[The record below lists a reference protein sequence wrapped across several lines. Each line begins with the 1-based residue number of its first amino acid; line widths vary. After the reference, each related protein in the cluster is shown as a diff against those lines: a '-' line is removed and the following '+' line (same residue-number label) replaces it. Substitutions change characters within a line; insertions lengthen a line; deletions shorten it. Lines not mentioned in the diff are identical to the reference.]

1 MPSVNIENIGIVNF
15 PDSMSLQD
23 IQRAIRDDIIPN
35 FQRQQPV
42 AQTEPVAPQ
51 QAPVPEG
58 SGSSFAR
65 GIDEMQ
71 GGLYSAVEGLGRATG
86 FQGVER
92 FGREGRVRNIQE
104 AEASLPSS
112 QQMSFERASGVGEN
126 IRAAGQALG
135 GSLPS
140 SALPMGGALAGAAM
154 GAPLGPVG
162 AGIGAILG
170 GAAGAFPGL
179 YGSNRARQIETSGE
193 VQSEGRAAAA
203 AIPQALAEGVV
214 DRITLGL
221 GRILGVGGD
230 VVGRELLP
238 RIARGVGVG
247 AVSEV
252 PSEVFQQA
260 MERAQAGLDVLSP
273 EAMAEY
279 REAATAAAVVGGTM
293 GGTFAGALGPR
304 PQPTEQ
310 DRQQAEL
317 RGAIE
322 EVVGAREPVPEE
334 VAAGAPVQEQEI
346 TPERISQAI
355 ERAQERLDALT
366 GTLNNARVRLAEAT
380 TGDDVDPAQVNAIK
394 REIKDISGQVREQ
407 KSNISALNRIL
418 PRPSAAGEL
427 FKVRAGAAPAA
438 APVVEP
444 APIAPAVEPV
454 GEPTAAIPPAPPV
467 APIEAA
473 PLAEETVAPT
483 PAGPR
488 VTGFTTAQGST
499 YQVNDQGQTIRT
511 KRSPGRGQGT
521 TYEPLNALYVDPA
534 EAANI
539 LEELRD
545 GGNYRFVVEDGDGQ
559 PRVIEAG
566 ESLSGRKSALAL
578 FSRTGE
584 FVRYVPTQGQPA
596 VGLSPVELLYSTD
609 PDGNRISKKHIGNP
623 IVSLQAA
630 DAAAP
635 AAEQGRDTEL
645 SARRVGVQP
654 QAETEVAAEQADA
667 GQDKSLA
674 IIQKF
679 LADLR
684 AKGPQGKSLADA
696 LEEAL
701 ADRRFNANQIYA
713 AFTID
718 NAILKSMPK
727 GADYKFKFVDD
738 LVATDADAARA
749 SGANVGDRVQGRLN
763 PATESIPAFI
773 EISLA
778 EDMLPILRET
788 AAHEAFHV
796 LQNYFGAYDRGFN
809 ALLAKS
815 FKQDMT
821 IDQLDPSIKRR
832 LQGLKAPGLDQ
843 SYFAVLKSGLGDNPL
858 SVREAQA
865 YAFGALT
872 DAAMRGQKVTG
883 LTAPFQRYVNFLR
896 DTFTRL
902 RSGLRGDGYQT
913 AADLLAGA
921 GARAE
926 GFTQEAP
933 QTGGQEYSGRNLPE
947 SLRGAAEQKIA
958 PENSLKRTLQMAD
971 AEILSEKSTALLARQ
986 SSPEGLEYGR
996 KLQEARDIWSKV
1008 DSNRNYARYL
1018 EEQLR
1023 EPGITDQGIFKIQRR
1038 LANARNKFDE
1048 GAKQALSRGVDVNK
1062 PFPSDDRY
1070 ELPVGQFPGDERYLY
1085 KSYAPEG
1092 YPFHNREHD
1101 FSDPRNKVVQGAEFS
1116 ARGIPQQKISSAKTS
1131 IAQIPATF
1139 KRVDFKPGTRNL
1151 DYGGGSYDLGSEFLR
1166 EKGVENFVYDRFNR
1180 SEEHNDSVLKEVGKR
1195 GADTVTVNN
1204 VLNVVAEPE
1213 VRDFIVEDAANYLK
1227 PGGTAYFLVY
1237 EGDGTGIGKETS
1249 KGFQNNAKTE
1259 SYLPAIKRHFN
1270 DVMRKGNLIIA
1281 RGVKGGVEY
1290 SARRPPG
1297 AAARAAGNVAGLP
1310 QFGQRVPASTP
1321 ASVNAA
1327 DLQVQYDILPRYIS
1341 NKLGRF
1347 VEKPKVERFFAVMQD
1362 KMLPAGRMID
1372 DIKKA
1377 GGSVPVAMDAYLKE
1391 DLLQGKVADMLEKRN
1406 KNLYGKLTE
1415 TLSKSGISLQ
1425 DFENYLYA
1433 RHAKERNDYIA
1444 SINPNM
1450 PDGGSGLTN
1459 QQAKEFMDEFQQ
1471 QGKLTKMQGLARL
1484 FDNIIADT
1492 NKLRVDSGLTPDFS
1506 RVTRAEDGRPLPNYQ
1521 NYAPLRG
1528 FADESVD
1535 ADETVQEFR
1544 PKTGKALGARGR
1556 EDKRAL
1562 GRERKAGDIIAHA
1575 IMQNTQAVI
1584 RSESNKVGQA
1594 FLEMIRSNP
1603 NQSKD
1608 LAEVVAKAPLKK
1620 TIVNGVVKLVPDI
1633 NYKNAPDILVVKE
1646 GGKEVAIRIYD
1657 ENVARAM
1664 NGASSLSPAS
1674 KNMLVQGM
1682 AILNR
1687 YLAKINTAYNPE
1699 FLITNLVRDLQTFGV
1714 NVQQYNLDGI
1724 AKDSLRDLKPA
1735 LSGVRDSVRGTN
1747 NNPQMKRSYE
1757 RFKEL
1762 GGTTEMYGFTNIE
1775 SQIEEVNKVMASVG
1789 TQAKSWKDMA
1799 KAVTPVI
1806 KLIEDYN
1813 TIVENGIRTSLFKN
1827 LVDRGINE
1835 ERAAQL
1841 AKNVTV
1847 NFSKGGEQRVL
1858 MNSLYLFYNASLQGT
1873 MAMVNALGRSPKV
1886 RKIVA
1891 GVVVA
1896 GVLQDVMNSML
1907 SDVDDDEK
1915 KLYDKIPDYILKN
1928 RFVMMD
1934 PFNLTE
1940 RGYFSF
1946 PMPYGFNA
1954 FFNMGREMSKAS
1966 RGESSPMKAAG
1977 NILGT
1982 FVDSFNPIGGS
1993 ENFFN
1998 FMAPTILDPAVDVI
2012 RNRDFS
2018 GRPIVP
2024 ERGSFGVQAPESQKY
2039 WNNTFAPYVGIS
2051 NFLNSLTGGTPVI
2064 PGAVDISPNMIQYV
2078 VNYAT
2083 GGVGKFAERTFNTA
2097 TTTIPGALRG
2107 DLEELDVKGVPFLRS
2122 LYGSVTTREDMTTYM
2137 ERMEEVLRIRKEI
2150 SDASQSGQPE
2160 RITAALERYP
2170 GQVQIMDSF
2179 NRLARDRSQISQR
2192 INEISRNVNIPEDS
2206 KKDIIKSLRDQQNAL
2221 MVLANRLYIQ
2231 NVEKR

>member
-35 FQRQQPV
+35 FRRQQPV

-279 REAATAAAVVGGTM
+279 REAATAAAVVGSTM

-322 EVVGAREPVPEE
+322 EVVGAREPVAEE

-355 ERAQERLDALT
+355 ERAQERLDGLT

-380 TGDDVDPAQVNAIK
+380 TGDDVDPAEVNAIK

-418 PRPSAAGEL
+418 PRPNAAGEL

-444 APIAPAVEPV
+444 APAIVPVEPTTTQEGLTEAQAPANMMPQGLSRQGQRDWLLQQRAE
-454 GEPTAAIPPAPPV
+454 EARAAIPSAPPV
-467 APIEAA
+467 APVEVA
-473 PLAEETVAPT
+473 PVAEETVAPAPT
-483 PAGPR
+483 EQVPEQVAATQPAGTEQ
-488 VTGFTTAQGST
+488 VST
-499 YQVNDQGQTIRT
+499 QIPPPQAGQ
-511 KRSPGRGQGT
+511 
-521 TYEPLNALYVDPA
+521 
-534 EAANI
+534 
-539 LEELRD
+539 
-545 GGNYRFVVEDGDGQ
+545 
-559 PRVIEAG
+559 
-566 ESLSGRKSALAL
+566 
-578 FSRTGE
+578 
-584 FVRYVPTQGQPA
+584 
-596 VGLSPVELLYSTD
+596 
-609 PDGNRISKKHIGNP
+609 
-623 IVSLQAA
+623 
-630 DAAAP
+630 
-635 AAEQGRDTEL
+635 L
-645 SARRVGVQP
+645 SARRVG
-654 QAETEVAAEQADA
+654 EQAQEQ
-667 GQDKSLA
+667 GEIQGEEISPSIEKSRG
-674 IIQKF
+674 IIQNF
-679 LADLR
+679 LTDLR
-684 AKGPQGKSLADA
+684 GRGPQGESLATG

-701 ADRRFNANQIYA
+701 ADRRFNANQVYA

-872 DAAMRGQKVTG
+872 DAALRGQKVTG

-933 QTGGQEYSGRNLPE
+933 QTGGQEYSGRGVQDQTNTE
-947 SLRGAAEQKIA
+947 AF
-958 PENSLKRTLQMAD
+958 KRWFKD
-971 AEILSEKSTALLARQ
+971 
-986 SSPEGLEYGR
+986 
-996 KLQEARDIWSKV
+996 SKV
-1008 DSNRNYARYL
+1008 VDADGKPLVVYHGTRTGGFNEFKPNFRKG
-1018 EEQLR
+1018 EQLGFGMHFASSR
-1023 EPGITDQGIFKIQRR
+1023 DFAQRY
-1038 LANARNKFDE
+1038 AEDDTVAR
-1048 GAKQALSRGVDVNK
+1048 RG
-1062 PFPSDDRY
+1062 
-1070 ELPVGQFPGDERYLY
+1070 
-1085 KSYAPEG
+1085 KS
-1092 YPFHNREHD
+1092 
-1101 FSDPRNKVVQGAEFS
+1101 
-1116 ARGIPQQKISSAKTS
+1116 PQ
-1131 IAQIPATF
+1131 
-1139 KRVDFKPGTRNL
+1139 
-1151 DYGGGSYDLGSEFLR
+1151 
-1166 EKGVENFVYDRFNR
+1166 VYDTYLSIQNP
-1180 SEEHNDSVLKEVGKR
+1180 
-1195 GADTVTVNN
+1195 
-1204 VLNVVAEPE
+1204 LN
-1213 VRDFIVEDAANYLK
+1213 ANSI
-1227 PGGTAYFLVY
+1227 VY
-1237 EGDGTGIGKETS
+1237 EGTKEFDLASRLAGSKLFTQKSEDGRRAAFMQNAIDSTSPQRAEKLIKEAGYDGVFYRARLGQRTPYGATYSGESESFIVFEPQQIKSATGNRGTFS
-1249 KGFQNNAKTE
+1249 E
-1259 SYLPAIKRHFN
+1259 SEKRI
-1270 DVMRKGNLIIA
+1270 D
-1281 RGVKGGVEY
+1281 Y

-1297 AAARAAGNVAGLP
+1297 AAARATGNVAGLP

-1372 DIKKA
+1372 DIQKA
-1377 GGSVPVAMDAYLKE
+1377 GGSVLVAIDAYLKE

-1415 TLSKSGISLQ
+1415 TLSQSGISLQ
-1425 DFENYLYA
+1425 DFENYIYA

-1608 LAEVVAKAPLKK
+1608 LAEVIAKAPLKK

-1699 FLITNLVRDLQTFGV
+1699 FLITNFVRDLQTFGV
-1714 NVQQYNLDGI
+1714 NVQQYDIDGI
-1724 AKDSLRDLKPA
+1724 AKDSVRDLKSA
-1735 LSGVRDSVRGTN
+1735 LAGVHDSVRNTN
-1747 NNPQMKRSYE
+1747 LNPQMKRSYE

-2051 NFLNSLTGGTPVI
+2051 NFLNSLTGGTSVI

-2192 INEISRNVNIPEDS
+2192 INEISRNANIPEDS